1 MVETPLPYY
10 GRKEVVHALYIP
22 HNFSQPQQTTL
33 LLRLERGFSKTKV
46 ECIISMKDEGI
57 LMENKDTELILK
69 AIGHINDQLEG
80 INSRLNGI
88 DSRLDNVDGR
98 LDGIDS
104 RLDNVDGRLDGVDNR
119 LNSMDK
125 KIDDLRE
132 DMEIEFAA
140 VHREI
145 NNVYQLAKRN
155 HEDIEKLSQIQG
167 SARMDKMEARIT
179 ILEEKYRE

>member
-10 GRKEVVHALYIP
+10 GRKEVVHALYIS

-69 AIGHINDQLEG
+69 AIGQINNQLEG
-80 INSRLNGI
+80 INS
-88 DSRLDNVDGR
+88 
-98 LDGIDS
+98 
-104 RLDNVDGRLDGVDNR
+104 RLDGVDNR
-119 LNSMDK
+119 LNGMDK

-155 HEDIEKLSQIQG
+155 RENIEKLSQIQG

-179 ILEEKYRE
+179 ILEEKYRELKQA

>member
-10 GRKEVVHALYIP
+10 GRKEVVHALYIS

-57 LMENKDTELILK
+57 LMEDTELILK
-69 AIGHINDQLEG
+69 AIGQINNQLEG
-80 INSRLNGI
+80 INS
-88 DSRLDNVDGR
+88 R

-104 RLDNVDGRLDGVDNR
+104 RLDGVDNR
-119 LNSMDK
+119 LNGMDK

-132 DMEIEFAA
+132 NMEAEFFA

-145 NNVYQLAKRN
+145 DNVYQLAKRN

-179 ILEEKYRE
+179 LLEEKYRELKQA

>member
-1 MVETPLPYY
+1 
-10 GRKEVVHALYIP
+10 
-22 HNFSQPQQTTL
+22 
-33 LLRLERGFSKTKV
+33 
-46 ECIISMKDEGI
+46 MKDEGI

-98 LDGIDS
+98 LDG
-104 RLDNVDGRLDGVDNR
+104 VDNR
-119 LNSMDK
+119 LNGMDK

-179 ILEEKYRE
+179 ILEEKYRELKQA

>member
-10 GRKEVVHALYIP
+10 GRKEVVHALYIS

-69 AIGHINDQLEG
+69 AIGQINNQLEG
-80 INSRLNGI
+80 INS
-88 DSRLDNVDGR
+88 
-98 LDGIDS
+98 
-104 RLDNVDGRLDGVDNR
+104 RLDGVDNR
-119 LNSMDK
+119 LNGMDK

-155 HEDIEKLSQIQG
+155 REDIEKLSQIQG

-179 ILEEKYRE
+179 ILEEKYRELKQA

>member
-1 MVETPLPYY
+1 MIETPLPYY

-98 LDGIDS
+98 LDG
-104 RLDNVDGRLDGVDNR
+104 VDNR

-179 ILEEKYRE
+179 ILEEKYRELKQA

>member
-10 GRKEVVHALYIP
+10 GRKEVVHALYIS

-69 AIGHINDQLEG
+69 AIGQINNQLEG
-80 INSRLNGI
+80 IN
-88 DSRLDNVDGR
+88 
-98 LDGIDS
+98 
-104 RLDNVDGRLDGVDNR
+104 GRLDGVDNR
-119 LNSMDK
+119 LNGMDK

-179 ILEEKYRE
+179 ILEEKYRELKQA

>member
-10 GRKEVVHALYIP
+10 GRKEVVHALYIS

-69 AIGHINDQLEG
+69 AIGQINNQLEG
-80 INSRLNGI
+80 INS
-88 DSRLDNVDGR
+88 
-98 LDGIDS
+98 
-104 RLDNVDGRLDGVDNR
+104 RLDGVDNR
-119 LNSMDK
+119 LNGMDK
-125 KIDDLRE
+125 KIDNLRE

-155 HEDIEKLSQIQG
+155 RENIEKLSQIQG

-179 ILEEKYRE
+179 ILEEKYRELKQA

>member
-69 AIGHINDQLEG
+69 AIGQINDQLEG

-104 RLDNVDGRLDGVDNR
+104 RLDGVDNR
-119 LNSMDK
+119 LDSMDK

-132 DMEIEFAA
+132 DMEVEFAA

-145 NNVYQLAKRN
+145 NNVYKLAKRN
-155 HEDIEKLSQIQG
+155 HEDLERLSQIQG

-179 ILEEKYRE
+179 LLEEKYRELKQA

>member
-46 ECIISMKDEGI
+46 ECIISMKDEGFI
-57 LMENKDTELILK
+57 MENKDTELILK
-69 AIGHINDQLEG
+69 AIGQINNQLEG
-80 INSRLNGI
+80 INS
-88 DSRLDNVDGR
+88 
-98 LDGIDS
+98 
-104 RLDNVDGRLDGVDNR
+104 RLDGVDNR
-119 LNSMDK
+119 LNGMDK

-132 DMEIEFAA
+132 NMETEFFA

-145 NNVYQLAKRN
+145 DNVYQLAKRN

-179 ILEEKYRE
+179 LLEEKYRELKQA

>member
-10 GRKEVVHALYIP
+10 GRKEVVHALYIS

-69 AIGHINDQLEG
+69 AIAQINNNIEQ
-80 INSRLNGI
+80 
-88 DSRLDNVDGR
+88 
-98 LDGIDS
+98 LDGKIDNL
-104 RLDNVDGRLDGVDNR
+104 REDV
-119 LNSMDK
+119 DK

-132 DMEIEFAA
+132 NMEAEFFA

-145 NNVYQLAKRN
+145 DNVYQLAKRN
-155 HEDIEKLSQIQG
+155 REDIEKLSQIQG

-179 ILEEKYRE
+179 LLEEKYRELKQA

>member
-10 GRKEVVHALYIP
+10 GRKEVVHALYIS

-46 ECIISMKDEGI
+46 ECIISMKDEGN

-69 AIGHINDQLEG
+69 AIAQINNNIEQ
-80 INSRLNGI
+80 
-88 DSRLDNVDGR
+88 
-98 LDGIDS
+98 LDGKIDNL
-104 RLDNVDGRLDGVDNR
+104 REDVN
-119 LNSMDK
+119 K

-132 DMEIEFAA
+132 NMEAEFFA

-145 NNVYQLAKRN
+145 DNVYQLAKRN
-155 HEDIEKLSQIQG
+155 REDIEKLSQIQG

-179 ILEEKYRE
+179 LLEEKYRELKQA

>member
-10 GRKEVVHALYIP
+10 GRKEVVHALYIS

-69 AIGHINDQLEG
+69 AIAQINNNIEQ
-80 INSRLNGI
+80 
-88 DSRLDNVDGR
+88 
-98 LDGIDS
+98 LDGKIDNL
-104 RLDNVDGRLDGVDNR
+104 REDVN
-119 LNSMDK
+119 K

-132 DMEIEFAA
+132 NMEAEFFA

-145 NNVYQLAKRN
+145 DNVYQLAKRN
-155 HEDIEKLSQIQG
+155 REDIEKLSQIQG

-179 ILEEKYRE
+179 LLEEKYRELKQA

>member
-10 GRKEVVHALYIP
+10 GRKEVVHALYIS

-69 AIGHINDQLEG
+69 AIAQINNNIEQ
-80 INSRLNGI
+80 
-88 DSRLDNVDGR
+88 
-98 LDGIDS
+98 LDGKIDNL
-104 RLDNVDGRLDGVDNR
+104 RED
-119 LNSMDK
+119 MDK

-132 DMEIEFAA
+132 NMEAEFFA

-145 NNVYQLAKRN
+145 DNVYQLAKRN
-155 HEDIEKLSQIQG
+155 REDIEKLSQIQG

-179 ILEEKYRE
+179 LLEEKYRELKQA

>member
-10 GRKEVVHALYIP
+10 GRKEVVHALYIS

-69 AIGHINDQLEG
+69 AIGQINNQLEG
-80 INSRLNGI
+80 INS
-88 DSRLDNVDGR
+88 
-98 LDGIDS
+98 
-104 RLDNVDGRLDGVDNR
+104 RLDGVDNR
-119 LNSMDK
+119 LNGMDK

-132 DMEIEFAA
+132 NMEAEFFA

-145 NNVYQLAKRN
+145 DNVYQIAKRN
-155 HEDIEKLSQIQG
+155 REDIEKLSQIQG

-179 ILEEKYRE
+179 LLEEKYRELKQA

>member
-98 LDGIDS
+98 LDG
-104 RLDNVDGRLDGVDNR
+104 VDNR

-179 ILEEKYRE
+179 ILEEKYRELKQA

>member
-10 GRKEVVHALYIP
+10 GRKEVVHALYIS

-57 LMENKDTELILK
+57 LMEDTELILK
-69 AIGHINDQLEG
+69 AIAQINNNIEQ
-80 INSRLNGI
+80 
-88 DSRLDNVDGR
+88 
-98 LDGIDS
+98 LDGKIDNL
-104 RLDNVDGRLDGVDNR
+104 REDVN
-119 LNSMDK
+119 K
-125 KIDDLRE
+125 KIDNLRE
-132 DMEIEFAA
+132 NMEAEFFA

-145 NNVYQLAKRN
+145 DNVYQLAKRN
-155 HEDIEKLSQIQG
+155 REDIEKLSQIQG

-179 ILEEKYRE
+179 LLEEKYRELKQA

>member
-10 GRKEVVHALYIP
+10 GRKEVVHALYIS

-57 LMENKDTELILK
+57 LMEDTELILK
-69 AIGHINDQLEG
+69 AIAQINNNIEQ
-80 INSRLNGI
+80 
-88 DSRLDNVDGR
+88 
-98 LDGIDS
+98 LDGKIDNL
-104 RLDNVDGRLDGVDNR
+104 REDV
-119 LNSMDK
+119 DK

-132 DMEIEFAA
+132 NMETEFFA

-145 NNVYQLAKRN
+145 DNVYQLAKRN

-179 ILEEKYRE
+179 LLEEKYRELKQA

>member
-98 LDGIDS
+98 LDG
-104 RLDNVDGRLDGVDNR
+104 VDNR

>member
-10 GRKEVVHALYIP
+10 GRKEVVHALYIS

-69 AIGHINDQLEG
+69 AIGQINNQLEG
-80 INSRLNGI
+80 INS
-88 DSRLDNVDGR
+88 
-98 LDGIDS
+98 
-104 RLDNVDGRLDGVDNR
+104 RLDGVDNR
-119 LNSMDK
+119 LNGMDK
-125 KIDDLRE
+125 KIDGLRE

-155 HEDIEKLSQIQG
+155 REDIEKLSQIQG

-179 ILEEKYRE
+179 ILEEKYRELKQA

>member
-10 GRKEVVHALYIP
+10 GRKEVVHALYIS

-46 ECIISMKDEGI
+46 ECIISMKDEDI

-69 AIGHINDQLEG
+69 AIGQINNQLEG
-80 INSRLNGI
+80 INS
-88 DSRLDNVDGR
+88 
-98 LDGIDS
+98 
-104 RLDNVDGRLDGVDNR
+104 RLDGVDNR
-119 LNSMDK
+119 LNGMDK
-125 KIDDLRE
+125 KIDDLRD

-155 HEDIEKLSQIQG
+155 REDIEKLSQIQG

-179 ILEEKYRE
+179 ILEEKYRELKQA

>member
-1 MVETPLPYY
+1 
-10 GRKEVVHALYIP
+10 
-22 HNFSQPQQTTL
+22 
-33 LLRLERGFSKTKV
+33 
-46 ECIISMKDEGI
+46 
-57 LMENKDTELILK
+57 MENKDTELILK

-80 INSRLNGI
+80 INSRLN
-88 DSRLDNVDGR
+88 
-98 LDGIDS
+98 GIDS

-155 HEDIEKLSQIQG
+155 RENIEKLSQIQG

-179 ILEEKYRE
+179 ILEEKYRELKQA

>member
-10 GRKEVVHALYIP
+10 GRKEVVHALYIS

-69 AIGHINDQLEG
+69 AIAQINNNIEQ
-80 INSRLNGI
+80 
-88 DSRLDNVDGR
+88 
-98 LDGIDS
+98 LDGKIDNL
-104 RLDNVDGRLDGVDNR
+104 REDV
-119 LNSMDK
+119 DK

-132 DMEIEFAA
+132 NMETEFFA

-145 NNVYQLAKRN
+145 DNVYQIAKRN
-155 HEDIEKLSQIQG
+155 REDIEKLSQIQG

-179 ILEEKYRE
+179 LLEEKYRELKQA

>member
-1 MVETPLPYY
+1 MVETPLPDY

-98 LDGIDS
+98 LDG
-104 RLDNVDGRLDGVDNR
+104 VDNR

-179 ILEEKYRE
+179 ILEEKYRELKQA